1 MFQRLRDALERALA
15 AATPPPDL
23 GEIASQMREAVIEQ
37 KAGVRLMREDLAKAD
52 ELLGTERVQ
61 LETSQRR
68 RDLAAGIQDA
78 ETVAVAEKFIQR
90 HQERIAILVKKVEA
104 QREELA
110 LAERDL
116 SEMTS
121 QLQDAA
127 RRNPSLSS
135 ERSTNAAWNGLGQGG
150 MDRPDTDLE
159 SELLKGRMDRAE
171 REAAADAKLDELKR
185 RVGRE

>member
-37 KAGVRLMREDLAKAD
+37 KAGVRLLRDELAKAD
-52 ELLGTERVQ
+52 ELLTAERRQ
-61 LETSQRR
+61 LETAQRR
-68 RDLAAGIQDA
+68 RELALGIQDA
-78 ETVAVAEKFIQR
+78 ETVAVADKFIVR
-90 HQERIAILVKKVEA
+90 HQERVAILVKKVDA

-116 SEMTS
+116 AEMTT

-127 RRNPSLSS
+127 RRNPSITS
-135 ERSTNAAWNGLGQGG
+135 ERSANAAWNGLGQSG
-150 MDRPDTDLE
+150 MDRPETDLE
-159 SELLKGRMDRAE
+159 GELLKGRMERAA
-171 REAAADAKLDELKR
+171 REASADAKLDELKR
-185 RVGRE
+185 RMGRE